1 MQVRVSMIMIPR
13 LFILLVLFFT
23 GCENVDESEKEKNR
37 ILTDPSISGSTIEEK
52 LRFQSNDR
60 SREEIIKDF
69 PKPVNTYPLIDRSE
83 IEVRN
88 GGIIHRKEI
97 DRPFTG
103 RIFERYPDGSI
114 ALESYYLEG
123 LPHGQQLRR
132 FENGNPALEAIFDN
146 GVLSGVKSK
155 WWENGNIREEEYWS
169 EGEFF
174 GRRLWDENG
183 RMIREE
189 LVPK

>member
-1 MQVRVSMIMIPR
+1 MIINPR
-13 LFILLVLFFT
+13 LLILLVLFFT
-23 GCENVDESEKEKNR
+23 GCENVDESEKEKNT
-37 ILTDPSISGSTIEEK
+37 IPKDPSISGSTIEEK

-60 SREEIIKDF
+60 SQEEIIKDF

-169 EGEFF
+169 EGEF
-174 GRRLWDENG
+174 L
-183 RMIREE
+183 EE
-189 LVPK
+189 DSGMKAVE

>member
-1 MQVRVSMIMIPR
+1 MIMIPR
-13 LFILLVLFFT
+13 LLILLVLFFT
-23 GCENVDESEKEKNR
+23 GCENVDESLKEKNT

-60 SREEIIKDF
+60 SQEEIIKDF

-146 GVLSGVKSK
+146 GVLSELKVNG
-155 WWENGNIREEEYWS
+155 ENEIYEKRNIGAKESFLEEDSGMKAVE
-169 EGEFF
+169 
-174 GRRLWDENG
+174 
-183 RMIREE
+183 
-189 LVPK
+189 

>member
-1 MQVRVSMIMIPR
+1 MSMKVKKKNTIP
-13 LFILLVLFFT
+13 
-23 GCENVDESEKEKNR
+23 K
-37 ILTDPSISGSTIEEK
+37 DPSISGSTIEEK

-60 SREEIIKDF
+60 SQEEIIKDF

-103 RIFERYPDGSI
+103 RILKGIHGSI

-146 GVLSGVKSK
+146 GVLSELKV
-155 WWENGNIREEEYWS
+155 NGGKMEIYEKRNIGAKES
-169 EGEFF
+169 F
-174 GRRLWDENG
+174 GKKTLG
-183 RMIREE
+183 
-189 LVPK
+189 

>member
-1 MQVRVSMIMIPR
+1 M
-13 LFILLVLFFT
+13 
-23 GCENVDESEKEKNR
+23 
-37 ILTDPSISGSTIEEK
+37 
-52 LRFQSNDR
+52 
-60 SREEIIKDF
+60 
-69 PKPVNTYPLIDRSE
+69 
-83 IEVRN
+83 
-88 GGIIHRKEI
+88 
-97 DRPFTG
+97 
-103 RIFERYPDGSI
+103 
-114 ALESYYLEG
+114 ESYYLEG

-174 GRRLWDENG
+174 GRRLWDESG